1 VGPLGRRFFGPGTL
15 PDMNDT
21 TPKIVDLIARRYAE
35 MSPEERMKIA
45 SDMFDTA
52 VRPSH
57 TLLVGESDRTINNI
71 H

>member
-1 VGPLGRRFFGPGTL
+1 
-15 PDMNDT
+15 MNDT

>member
-1 VGPLGRRFFGPGTL
+1 
-15 PDMNDT
+15 MNDT
-21 TPKIVDLIARRYAE
+21 TPKIVELIARRYAE

-52 VRPSH
+52 VRPSQ
-57 TLLVGESDRTINNI
+57 TLLVGESDHTINNI